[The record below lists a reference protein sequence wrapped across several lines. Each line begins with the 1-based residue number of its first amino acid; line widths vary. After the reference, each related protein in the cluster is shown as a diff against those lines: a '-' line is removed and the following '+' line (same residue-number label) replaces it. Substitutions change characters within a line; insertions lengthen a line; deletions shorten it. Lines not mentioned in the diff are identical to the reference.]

1 MWSFTQS
8 RVVLGRELMRF
19 QGLNPPGEVMDTY
32 DEVKLGNLAGNAF
45 AGNVML
51 AVVMS
56 VLVSLRFASPS
67 EAEEENQVHDM
78 LEDLARLRGAPE

>member
-1 MWSFTQS
+1 MAWF
-8 RVVLGRELMRF
+8 
-19 QGLNPPGEVMDTY
+19 GL
-32 DEVKLGNLAGNAF
+32 LRF